1 MKQLVILSGKG
12 GTGKTTVA
20 ASFIALAHTRAY
32 ADCDVD
38 APNLQLVACNSS
50 YTWDI
55 FERCKPTSINCGQQA
70 IDNTQNRTQDHA
82 AGAKLES
89 ADFYGYQK
97 AVKYDNYCT
106 NCGKCEEIC
115 RFGAIKDG
123 RVNPYEC
130 EGCGV
135 CEAFCPSADEYGR
148 KAIRLEDN
156 ISGKTMMYKNEGEVF
171 STAELKMGNGASG
184 KLVTQVRKNL
194 YNSINDQAGN
204 STAVHCSSCSSDIV
218 IIDGSPGI
226 GCPVIASVTGVD
238 MVLVVTEPTLSGMH
252 DMERIVETAAKFG
265 ATCVVCIN
273 KFDVNLVNTQKI
285 EEYCALRGIQVAGRI
300 PFDPQVVE
308 AVNMGRPVVLIDNSP
323 AKDSILEIW
332 EAVSSILLKEN

>member
-20 ASFIALAHTRAY
+20 ASFIALAQNKAY

-38 APNLQLVACNSS
+38 APNLQLV
-50 YTWDI
+50 
-55 FERCKPTSINCGQQA
+55 F
-70 IDNTQNRTQDHA
+70 A
-82 AGAKLES
+82 AGTNPETT
-89 ADFYGYQK
+89 DFHGYQK
-97 AVKYDNYCT
+97 AVKYDDYCRS
-106 NCGKCEEIC
+106 CGKCEVLC
-115 RFGAIKDG
+115 QFGAIKYG
-123 RVNPYEC
+123 KVNSYEC

-135 CEAFCPSADEYGR
+135 CEAFCPSEDEYGK
-148 KAIRLEDN
+148 KAIRLEN
-156 ISGKTMMYKNEGEVF
+156 NVSGKTRVYRNEVTVF

-194 YNSINDQAGN
+194 YNYMNGQEL
-204 STAVHCSSCSSDIV
+204 V

-252 DMERIVETAAKFG
+252 DMERIVETANKFG
-265 ATCVVCIN
+265 AACVVCIN
-273 KFDVNLVNTQKI
+273 KFDVNLVNTRKI
-285 EEYCALRGIQVAGRI
+285 EEYCAEQGIPVAGRI
-300 PFDPQVVE
+300 PFDSQVVE

-323 AKDSILEIW
+323 AKDSILKIW
-332 EAVSSILLKEN
+332 EVVSSMLLKEN